1 MSVEARETLAARR
14 RGNGGE
20 MSRMAI
26 GYRLH
31 MDRVRAEIRRY
42 DREQELAGVTF
53 APEDVVDLLERAGYG
68 YDHQS

>member
-1 MSVEARETLAARR
+1 MSIEARETLAARR

-20 MSRMAI
+20 MSRMEI

-42 DREQELAGVTF
+42 DLEQELAGVTF
-53 APEDVVDLLERAGYG
+53 APEDVVELLKGAGYG
-68 YDHQS
+68 YDDKG